1 MALDDVRPD
10 YLSIEFP
17 DPPEGRPYVIVNMV
31 TSADG
36 KTVIEGNERGLGSPS
51 DQFLMRALRSHADAV
66 FNGANTLRASGSG
79 SDLGGREDLRAFRTA
94 RGKPDLPLSC
104 VITNSGDVP
113 LERKFFTSR
122 EFEGIVF
129 AGHGM
134 PEDRRTAIE
143 ATGRQ
148 VVDLPAADPE
158 RWALAW
164 LRRER
169 GVRLLLV
176 EGGATLNGSLIDH
189 DLVDELFLTVGPRI
203 VGGNADLTAVRG
215 DRPTSR
221 EEVRHL
227 SLVSAVPNPATD
239 EVYLRYRVR
248 PQA

>member
-10 YLSIEFP
+10 YLTIEFP
-17 DPPEGRPYVIVNMV
+17 EPPEARPYVIVNMV
-31 TSADG
+31 MSADG

-51 DQFLMRALRSHADAV
+51 DQFLMRALRSHVDAV

-129 AGHGM
+129 AGHAM
-134 PEDRRTAIE
+134 PADRRAAIE

-148 VVDLPAADPE
+148 VVTMPAEDPE
-158 RWALAW
+158 RWALGW

-176 EGGATLNGSLIDH
+176 EGGATLNGSLIDD
-189 DLVDELFLTVGPRI
+189 DLVDEVFLTVGPSI
-203 VGGNADLTAVRG
+203 VGGDTDLTAVRG
-215 DRPTSR
+215 KRPTSF
-221 EEVRHL
+221 EGVRPL
-227 SLVSAVPNPATD
+227 TLVSAIPNPGTS
-239 EVYLRYRVR
+239 EVYLRYRVQ
-248 PQA
+248 PQP